1 MPLERRTALLQAS
14 ADLRLFLLC
23 DEVYHLLSFE
33 EDSAFQAKYPD
44 GVPPPFA
51 CLASMDATAKTSG
64 SSGGG
69 GGGGGENKCNDD
81 IGDAASVT
89 NRGDGDGDGDV
100 EACADADTGADT
112 DDADA
117 DDDVLFGAL
126 AGPDLV
132 LGLAAFTKVGL
143 VAHVYIYVSMRVLK
157 ALFNTHEYGKL
168 QWMSLRVQRSQEALF
183 PVRAYAP
190 RFASTGG

>member
-1 MPLERRTALLQAS
+1 MPLERRAALLQAS

-33 EDSAFQAKYPD
+33 EEPAFQALYPD
-44 GVPPPFA
+44 GIPPPFA
-51 CLASMDATAKTSG
+51 CLASTDAAAKTSG
-64 SSGGG
+64 GGS
-69 GGGGGENKCNDD
+69 GGGGENKCNDD
-81 IGDAASVT
+81 NGDASVT
-89 NRGDGDGDGDV
+89 NRGDGDGNGDV
-100 EACADADTGADT
+100 DADADADTGADT

-143 VAHVYIYVSMRVLK
+143 VAHVY
-157 ALFNTHEYGKL
+157 
-168 QWMSLRVQRSQEALF
+168 LRVSLM
-183 PVRAYAP
+183 
-190 RFASTGG
+190 